1 MVPLAY
7 DQRTDFEESNEV
19 PCHTISAGAA
29 GSFCWIDS
37 SKINYFYAVLSSV
50 LFLDTNLLN
59 LKNFQVFSEL
69 MTTCQRSLILSNP
82 RIYASWA
89 VATIGV
95 GYQKLVLDLNAL
107 SMRSLPSSSIQ

>member
-19 PCHTISAGAA
+19 PCHTISASAA

-37 SKINYFYAVLSSV
+37 SKINYFYAVLSSI

-69 MTTCQRSLILSNP
+69 MTTHMPTFTDTIESKDICLVGGSHDWRGVSEARS
-82 RIYASWA
+82 
-89 VATIGV
+89 
-95 GYQKLVLDLNAL
+95 
-107 SMRSLPSSSIQ
+107 